1 MRSNVAEFVEEI
13 RDAECVDELRDAF
26 SSRVS
31 SLGFDGFFYGK
42 LHTTLM
48 HDLVAPYEVTTFPEP
63 WRERYFARESFRH
76 DPVISACIKSVEP
89 LNWRDLANRE
99 DLGQNEQRVLDEAR
113 EHGLT
118 QGLSVPVHGH
128 NGQFSLVSVTS
139 PENGR
144 SFDKL
149 VTEYQH
155 EVHLMSIYLHSKM
168 QARISQEASE
178 QINLTSR
185 EAECLVWT
193 AHGKTAWEISMI
205 LKISEA
211 TVNYHLKNAMRKLGV
226 HSKAHSVAK
235 TLILGLI
242 QT

>member
-1 MRSNVAEFVEEI
+1 M
-13 RDAECVDELRDAF
+13 
-26 SSRVS
+26 
-31 SLGFDGFFYGK
+31 
-42 LHTTLM
+42 
-48 HDLVAPYEVTTFPEP
+48 
-63 WRERYFARESFRH
+63 
-76 DPVISACIKSVEP
+76 ISACIKSVEP
-89 LNWRDLANRE
+89 LNWRDLANRV

-113 EHGLT
+113 EHGLI

-128 NGQFSLVSVTS
+128 TGQFSLVSVTS
-139 PENGR
+139 PEIGR

-149 VTEYQH
+149 VAEYQH
-155 EVHLMSIYLHSKM
+155 EVHLMSIYMHSKM

-185 EAECLVWT
+185 EVECLLWT

-226 HSKAHSVAK
+226 HSKAHAVAK

-242 QT
+242 QV